1 MSRDAIET
9 GFEQTSFEMVRTGA
23 QNKYEL
29 PVSEA
34 ARYRMDVRP
43 DPARFKETLSEHE
56 YAFIAPHSEL
66 NYLSSKLLD
75 CETNE
80 FLHIKINGDLL
91 RVFPKD
97 EEFSFE
103 TFERFVTC
111 VREHITDIEL
121 EEQ

>member
-1 MSRDAIET
+1 MNPDAIEA
-9 GFEQTSFEMVRTGA
+9 GYEKTSFEMAATGA

-34 ARYRMDVRP
+34 ARYRMDVSP
-43 DPARFKETLSEHE
+43 DPERFKETLSNHE

-80 FLHIKINGDLL
+80 FLHVKVNGDLL

-103 TFERFVTC
+103 TFERLVTC
-111 VREHITDIEL
+111 VRKHITDLEL